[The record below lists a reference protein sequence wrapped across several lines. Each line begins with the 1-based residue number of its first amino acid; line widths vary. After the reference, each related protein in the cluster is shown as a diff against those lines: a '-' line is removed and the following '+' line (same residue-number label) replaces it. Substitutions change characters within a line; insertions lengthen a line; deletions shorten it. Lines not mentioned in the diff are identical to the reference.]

1 MTEPGRGLGAA
12 ASDDGLPP
20 YHIDNLGAYV
30 GRELGITPWLTIDQ
44 ERIDLFARVT
54 EDLNP
59 LHVDPVAAK
68 AGPFGRT
75 IAHGFL
81 TLSLLSHFSYQ
92 AGLQPAGVAYGLN
105 YGFERVR
112 FMAPVPVGS
121 RIRNR
126 IVLTDAS
133 DKGAGRFVLRT
144 QNTVEI
150 EGGRKPALVAVWLG
164 LFVKG

>member
-1 MTEPGRGLGAA
+1 MTE
-12 ASDDGLPP
+12 LPP
-20 YHIDNLGAYV
+20 YHIDHIAAFV
-30 GRELGITPWLTIDQ
+30 GRELGTTDWLVIDQ

-54 EDLNP
+54 EDFNP
-59 LHVDPVAAK
+59 LHVDPEAAK
-68 AGPFGRT
+68 AGPFGTT

-81 TLSLLSHFSYQ
+81 TLSLLSRFSFE

-112 FMAPVPVGS
+112 FMAPVPVGA

-126 IVLTDAS
+126 IVLTGAS
-133 DKGAGRFVLRT
+133 DKGAGRFMLRT

-150 EGGRKPALVAVWLG
+150 EGGRKPALVADWLG

>member
-1 MTEPGRGLGAA
+1 MSPSATTRPDGDAA
-12 ASDDGLPP
+12 LPS
-20 YHIDNLGAYV
+20 YHIDHLAAHV
-30 GRELGITPWLTIDQ
+30 GRVIGITPWLAIDQ
-44 ERIDLFARVT
+44 ERIDLFARAT
-54 EDLNP
+54 EDFNP
-59 LHVDPVAAK
+59 LHVDPTAAK
-68 AGPFGRT
+68 SGPFGAT

-92 AGLQPAGVAYGLN
+92 AKLQPAGVAYALN

-126 IVLTDAS
+126 IVLTDVA
-133 DKGAGRFVLRT
+133 DKGAGRFVVRT

-150 EGGRKPALVAVWLG
+150 EGGRKPALVADWLG
-164 LFVKG
+164 LFVRA